1 MTSADDSVTERKGPF
16 PALSPTS
23 AVFTEF
29 VGQPKR
35 NEWSHKHEF
44 PATASPR
51 NQTSLELDGAS
62 SLQKSKKYERRHAV
76 NCDLPPQNQPELD
89 TSLPPSVISLT
100 TSSQQTQDEP
110 STLSLD
116 SVVRPGFCSPLMMLA
131 APADMG
137 EHCGLYARRANLP
150 PLTRQ
155 TGVLRLQRHK
165 TTRCRRRKQ
174 PLHQLPCFVRVLI
187 KVLHV
192 ATTLTKCCGAK
203 ERRNSLIINRRK

>member
-62 SLQKSKKYERRHAV
+62 SLQKSKKYERRHA
-76 NCDLPPQNQPELD
+76 
-89 TSLPPSVISLT
+89 
-100 TSSQQTQDEP
+100 DEP